1 MRTLE
6 VKLYKFSELSKE
18 AKQNAI
24 ENYRNEGVEDVW
36 WSERVASF
44 DKAKKIYESIEYAS
58 DNGNTYGNTI
68 KGARL
73 YTWIMNNLSDQWLD
87 TKCISKG
94 ADGKFSI
101 SEYEYKYNGSTKKR
115 RSKIFKQNNLENC
128 FLTGVCYD
136 TDFMQPIIDFLKNPS
151 EDINNEDL
159 AENIPSYEK
168 IAERDEEYYNSD
180 EYIEEELENRELE
193 YTEDGKIYEY

>member
-6 VKLYKFSELSKE
+6 IKLYKFSELSEE
-18 AKQNAI
+18 AKKVAI
-24 ENYRNEGVEDVW
+24 ENYRNEGVEDFW

-44 DKAKKIYESIEYAS
+44 EKAEKIYQSIA
-58 DNGNTYGNTI
+58 DACNYGKTI

-87 TKCISKG
+87 TKCISKE

-115 RSKIFKQNNLENC
+115 RSKIFKQNNLDNC

-159 AENIPSYEK
+159 AGKLPSYEG
-168 IAERDEEYYNSD
+168 IAQKEIDYMNSD
-180 EYIEEELENRELE
+180 EYIEEELEQLDNE
-193 YTEDGKIYEY
+193 YTEDGKQY